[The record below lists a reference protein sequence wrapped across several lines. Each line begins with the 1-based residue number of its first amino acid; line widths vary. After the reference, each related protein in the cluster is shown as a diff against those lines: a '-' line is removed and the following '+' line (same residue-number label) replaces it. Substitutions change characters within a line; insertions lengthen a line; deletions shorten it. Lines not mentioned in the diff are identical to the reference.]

1 MCVEPDIIPL
11 KKTLI
16 CNKVETITLSCVSHV
31 CLTELTCNMISL
43 LKNLCW
49 KVCIYVNVFWSTL
62 VCENVCAGSGA
73 VFCRKMRGMSLWSHS
88 WTKWLPFREAS
99 YVSSP
104 LFATIP
110 TWWLKIDEKNKITFH
125 SKEKL
130 DFCMF
135 SRKHNWRLPMQNSLP
150 IYSGWLLRACNYAEA
165 RVFWLE

>member
-1 MCVEPDIIPL
+1 
-11 KKTLI
+11 
-16 CNKVETITLSCVSHV
+16 
-31 CLTELTCNMISL
+31 MISL

-49 KVCIYVNVFWSTL
+49 KVCIYVNVFWCTL
-62 VCENVCAGSGA
+62 VWENVCAGSGA

-125 SKEKL
+125 SKGKL

-135 SRKHNWRLPMQNSLP
+135 SRKHNCRLPMQNNSANKFWMVIKLWFSEQVTMQYP
-150 IYSGWLLRACNYAEA
+150 GSSGWFLTDWSRKSFYDILAPRYG
-165 RVFWLE
+165 